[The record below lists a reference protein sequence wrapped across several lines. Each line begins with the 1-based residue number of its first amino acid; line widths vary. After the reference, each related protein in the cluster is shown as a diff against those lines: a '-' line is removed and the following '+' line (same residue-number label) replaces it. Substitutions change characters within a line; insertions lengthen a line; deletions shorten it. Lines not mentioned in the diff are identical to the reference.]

1 MFYPNDE
8 ISVPFKNDLDESMVS
23 FVICLRVSELV
34 GFESIEQYLP
44 HRVAMQFGMDQDV
57 PDCVPRFNE
66 TKIIAWKNYCRRPIY
81 DTGLYFPSRFSVAG
95 VTTRYEKWWKRSA
108 SSSKC
113 RDPKLVGTVTFGKP
127 CGYGSKT
134 WNADNIV
141 DDAVP
146 SGFIPTLLITM
157 PSENNIV
164 DDAVPSDFIP
174 TLLITMPSENSG
186 SICSVAPSC
195 SPPKQN
201 TLTPLI
207 SVAEDCN
214 HVLEDVQFND
224 DADERIETRLT
235 SDRFCDDVSKTSSSD
250 NIVIDVPSGFILSDN
265 SVEDGLN
272 AEKNIDADAPS
283 CLPPSDG
290 ICQSETQTGSYSYLS
305 EESIAE
311 LEQRISRLKRL
322 RSKLKKARL
331 GLS

>member
-1 MFYPNDE
+1 
-8 ISVPFKNDLDESMVS
+8 
-23 FVICLRVSELV
+23 
-34 GFESIEQYLP
+34 
-44 HRVAMQFGMDQDV
+44 
-57 PDCVPRFNE
+57 
-66 TKIIAWKNYCRRPIY
+66 
-81 DTGLYFPSRFSVAG
+81 
-95 VTTRYEKWWKRSA
+95 
-108 SSSKC
+108 
-113 RDPKLVGTVTFGKP
+113 
-127 CGYGSKT
+127 
-134 WNADNIV
+134 
-141 DDAVP
+141 
-146 SGFIPTLLITM
+146 
-157 PSENNIV
+157 
-164 DDAVPSDFIP
+164 
-174 TLLITMPSENSG
+174 MPSENSG

-207 SVAEDCN
+207 SVSEDCN

-331 GLS
+331 LC